1 MSDWVMAGG
10 GGQWNNSIVDGTAS
24 DYGATCTTNASAN
37 TKGSYTALTT
47 SLPISTQGGFWWHI
61 TTTVGAID
69 HSFDLA
75 VGAAASEKIVVP
87 DLFFAGSAEISN
99 SFYVPLELPAGARV
113 SVRGQSTT
121 GTKTSLHSISPFNPG
136 WLPTETPQRA
146 ESLGVTTSAA
156 THGVSVTPSATADTK
171 GSWAT
176 IGTTSFDWHWMLV
189 LIGFQQSVARTG
201 SNARLDI
208 GQGAGPTVILPNLRY
223 RNCNTTQEPVRPR
236 MLGPFQVSVPS
247 GVSMSARNQASAASA
262 LAIDVTLTGF
272 GA

>member
-10 GGQWNNSIVDGTAS
+10 GGQWNNSIVDATGT
-24 DYGATCTTNASAN
+24 DYGVTCTTNASAN
-37 TKGSYTALTT
+37 TKGSYAALTA

-61 TTTVGAID
+61 STTTGVFD

-87 DLFFAGSAEISN
+87 DLFLAATAEICN
-99 SFYVPLELPAGARV
+99 SFYIPLELPAGARV

-121 GTKTSLHSISPFNPG
+121 GAKTSAHSISPFNPG
-136 WLPTETPQRA
+136 WLSTETPQRS
-146 ESLGVTTSAA
+146 ESLGVTTAA
-156 THGVSVTPSATADTK
+156 NTRGMSVTPSATADTK

-176 IGTTSFDWHWMLV
+176 IGTTTFDWHWMLIM
-189 LIGFQQSVARTG
+189 LGYQQSTSRTG
-201 SNARLDI
+201 SNCRLDI
-208 GQGAGPTVILPNLRY
+208 GRGAGPTVILPNLRY

-236 MLGPFQVSVPS
+236 FIGPFQVSIPS
-247 GVSMSARNQASAASA
+247 GVSLSARSQASAASA